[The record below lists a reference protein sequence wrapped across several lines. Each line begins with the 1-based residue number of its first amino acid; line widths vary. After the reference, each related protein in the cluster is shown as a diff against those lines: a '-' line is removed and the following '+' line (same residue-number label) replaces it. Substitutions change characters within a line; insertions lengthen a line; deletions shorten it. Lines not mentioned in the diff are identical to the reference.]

1 MPFDHFDFLAPFYE
15 KVIPPAAIEAML
27 RELDPSP
34 NCRLLDA
41 GGGTGRVS
49 GYLQE
54 HVGSVVLADISMG
67 MLREA
72 TLKEGLRPTCALT
85 ESMPFGED
93 FFDCVLV
100 VDALHHVSDQAQTAR
115 ELWRI
120 IKPGGRIVMFCGTV
134 EHACKS
140 RDFTFRSLE
149 KSTEK
154 FDGAEFPLFEK
165 FQHEV
170 RKSCCVAPK
179 YQLFLLQIKAAAGVN
194 KHDFPAF
201 AG

>member
-120 IKPGGRIVMFCGTV
+120 IKPGGRIVIQ
-134 EHACKS
+134 EPDI
-140 RDFTFRSLE
+140 R
-149 KSTEK
+149 K
-154 FDGAEFPLFEK
+154 FAVKL
-165 FQHEV
+165 
-170 RKSCCVAPK
+170 
-179 YQLFLLQIKAAAGVN
+179 I
-194 KHDFPAF
+194 AF
-201 AG
+201 AEKLALMRSHFLGGDAIAKLFPFENANVDVHTEDFNVWVVIKKI